1 MKLKLSL
8 SAALMAGVISATA
21 ATQNAAPLA
30 ATTNANPQT
39 AMNALFG
46 DPAIAKGRGFE
57 IKRSDLDQVVTSARA
72 TAVANGQMLPPDF
85 EGTILEKLI
94 IIQVLLQKATPADQ
108 AAGKEKADS
117 QYTNLVKNI
126 SPEVFDRQLKALG
139 MTMEQLRS
147 KAAQEAVAEAA
158 LKRELNVKITDAD
171 AQDYYTKHSAEFEL
185 PEMAHCRHILLITI
199 DSTTQAPL
207 STNAVAAKRKQAED
221 LLKKIRGGAD
231 FVDLAKQYSEDPGS
245 KGTGGELPAFD
256 HDGAFPGGRMIPEFT
271 SAAFALTNSQVS
283 DIITSQFGFHIIK
296 MIEKT
301 PAKKYGFSEPI
312 PQASGETAATL
323 CKNALETLKIRQ
335 LAPDYVNKLRVEEQV
350 EILDASLKAA
360 DERVQAAAAAAAA
373 MPAGESAK

>member
-1 MKLKLSL
+1 M
-8 SAALMAGVISATA
+8 
-21 ATQNAAPLA
+21 
-30 ATTNANPQT
+30 
-39 AMNALFG
+39 
-46 DPAIAKGRGFE
+46 
-57 IKRSDLDQVVTSARA
+57 
-72 TAVANGQMLPPDF
+72 
-85 EGTILEKLI
+85 
-94 IIQVLLQKATPADQ
+94 
-108 AAGKEKADS
+108 
-117 QYTNLVKNI
+117 
-126 SPEVFDRQLKALG
+126 
-139 MTMEQLRS
+139 
-147 KAAQEAVAEAA
+147 
-158 LKRELNVKITDAD
+158 
-171 AQDYYTKHSAEFEL
+171 
-185 PEMAHCRHILLITI
+185 
-199 DSTTQAPL
+199 
-207 STNAVAAKRKQAED
+207 AAKRKQAED